1 MARQLAP
8 FTRFCALS
16 HLYLQFLGVD
26 HIIGR
31 YAEARR
37 RDLFDRAV
45 LAVAVRQRH
54 EPRRVLAAFSGVA
67 LAADPVHRD
76 R

>member
-1 MARQLAP
+1 MTRQLPP
-8 FTRFCALS
+8 FTRFRALS
-16 HLYLQFLGVD
+16 HLDLQFLGVN

-31 YAEARR
+31 HAEACR

-54 EPRRVLAAFSGVA
+54 EPLRILAALPGVA